1 MLDFEKLGAFYLG
14 REFDLV
20 NRQLRD
26 DLLLYDSKDLTTHAV
41 CVGMTGS
48 GKTGLC
54 LSLLEEAVIDGV
66 PAIAIDPKGDLGNLL
81 LAFPELKPEDF
92 LPWIDPSA
100 AARAGQTPEEYA
112 AETARRWKEGL
123 AQWGQQ
129 PDRIARYRES
139 ADIAIYTPGSTAG
152 LPLTPLRSFHAPPP
166 AVRDDGDLLR
176 ERITSAVS
184 GLLGL
189 IGVDADPVRSREH
202 ILLSNLLAM
211 AWQQGRNLSVA
222 DLIREVQ
229 APPISTVGVVD
240 LETFFPTKD
249 RAALALALNNL
260 LASPTFAGWMS
271 GEPLDIQRLL
281 YTSTGQ
287 PRLSIISIAHLSDA
301 ERMFFVTLLL
311 NEVLAWVRTQAGTS
325 SLRALLYMDEI
336 QGYFPPV
343 ANPPSKPPMLT
354 LLKQA
359 RAFGLGVV
367 LATQNPVDLDY
378 KGLSNTGTWFIGR
391 LQTER
396 DKARV
401 LEGLEGASAQAG
413 AAFNRQEMEKTLA
426 ALGQRV
432 FLMNNVHEDRPVIFQ
447 TRWALSYL
455 RGPLTR
461 NQIRELTE
469 QRLARTGKQPE
480 TPVATPPASEPA
492 AASKAA
498 EPTDVLLPDD
508 LFASSTSGP
517 AAVGAV
523 TSAPQA
529 TTPPPQAHPAA
540 FAAAPGATPG
550 GMRPILPAEAG
561 ECFLAANPGTQSGNK
576 RAYRA
581 GLLAK
586 ARVHYVSATHQIDHW
601 EELTLL
607 RPLPGNELPEALWD
621 EARALEP
628 EKLQLTDQPVAGAT
642 FESPPAEMLR
652 AKSYSTFGT
661 KLKDFLYQSRT
672 LTVLRSNDLKLTSQ
686 PGESERDFR
695 ARAAQA
701 AREHRDE
708 AKEKL
713 QARYASK
720 LEALQNKIHTAEA
733 RVAREKSELRD
744 ASLATTVSLGESIL
758 GSLFGR
764 KLFSRTNLSKV
775 SRTARTAGKAK
786 QQHADVAQAEAAL
799 ARLQAERAEL
809 NNKLEEELAKIA
821 QEYHPDRLKLETVAI
836 RPRKSDI
843 KVEAVRLVWV
853 PVAAS

>member
-1 MLDFEKLGAFYLG
+1 
-14 REFDLV
+14 
-20 NRQLRD
+20 
-26 DLLLYDSKDLTTHAV
+26 
-41 CVGMTGS
+41 
-48 GKTGLC
+48 
-54 LSLLEEAVIDGV
+54 
-66 PAIAIDPKGDLGNLL
+66 
-81 LAFPELKPEDF
+81 
-92 LPWIDPSA
+92 
-100 AARAGQTPEEYA
+100 
-112 AETARRWKEGL
+112 
-123 AQWGQQ
+123 
-129 PDRIARYRES
+129 
-139 ADIAIYTPGSTAG
+139 
-152 LPLTPLRSFHAPPP
+152 
-166 AVRDDGDLLR
+166 
-176 ERITSAVS
+176 
-184 GLLGL
+184 
-189 IGVDADPVRSREH
+189 
-202 ILLSNLLAM
+202 
-211 AWQQGRNLSVA
+211 
-222 DLIREVQ
+222 
-229 APPISTVGVVD
+229 
-240 LETFFPTKD
+240 
-249 RAALALALNNL
+249 
-260 LASPTFAGWMS
+260 
-271 GEPLDIQRLL
+271 
-281 YTSTGQ
+281 
-287 PRLSIISIAHLSDA
+287 
-301 ERMFFVTLLL
+301 
-311 NEVLAWVRTQAGTS
+311 
-325 SLRALLYMDEI
+325 LRALLYMDEI

-413 AAFNRQEMEKTLA
+413 AAFNRQEMEQTLA

-469 QRLARTGKQPE
+469 QRLAQSGKQPD
-480 TPVATPPASEPA
+480 TPATAPTAGTPPTAGEA
-492 AASKAA
+492 AAS
-498 EPTDVLLPDD
+498 TDVLLPDD
-508 LFASSTSGP
+508 LFASP
-517 AAVGAV
+517 ATGSATVGAA

-529 TTPPPQAHPAA
+529 ITPPQSQPAA
-540 FAAAPGATPG
+540 FAAAPGSTPG
-550 GMRPILPAEAG
+550 AMRPILPAEAG
-561 ECFLAANPGTQSGNK
+561 ECFLAAAPATQSGSK

-586 ARVHYVSATHQIDHW
+586 VRVHYVSATNQIDHW

-607 RPLPGNELPEALWD
+607 RPLPGNELPETLWD
-621 EARALEP
+621 EARAVEP
-628 EKLQLTDQPVAGAT
+628 DKLQLIDQPAAGAT

-652 AKSYSTFGT
+652 AKSYSGFAT
-661 KLKDFLYQSRT
+661 KLKDYLYQSRT
-672 LTVLRSNDLKLTSQ
+672 LSVLRSNDLKLTSQ

-708 AKEKL
+708 AKERL
-713 QARYASK
+713 QARYAAK
-720 LEALQNKIHTAEA
+720 LDTLQNKIHTAEA

-809 NNKLEEELAKIA
+809 NSKLEEELAKIA
-821 QEYHPDRLKLETVAI
+821 SEYHPDRLKLETVAI

-843 KVEAVRLVWV
+843 QVEAVRAVWI
-853 PVAAS
+853 PVAGS

>member
-1 MLDFEKLGAFYLG
+1 MLDFEQLGAFYLG
-14 REFDLV
+14 REFDLAA
-20 NRQLRD
+20 RQLRD

-54 LSLLEEAVIDGV
+54 LSLLEEAAIDGV

-81 LAFPELKPEDF
+81 LTFPELKPEDF

-100 AARAGQTPEEYA
+100 AARAGQSPEDFSA
-112 AETARRWKEGL
+112 DTARRWREGL

-129 PDRIARYRES
+129 PERIARFRQS
-139 ADIAIYTPGSTAG
+139 ADIAIYTPGSSAG
-152 LPLTPLRSFHAPPP
+152 LPLTPLRSFDAPPP

-176 ERITSAVS
+176 ERVTSAVS

-189 IGVDADPVRSREH
+189 IGVDPDPVRSREH
-202 ILLSNLLAM
+202 ILLSNLLAL
-211 AWQQGRNLSVA
+211 AWQDGRGLSVA

-229 APPISTVGVVD
+229 SPPIATVGVVD

-281 YTSTGQ
+281 YTDAGH

-311 NEVLAWVRTQAGTS
+311 NEVLAWVRSQAGTS

-413 AAFNRQEMEKTLA
+413 AAFNRQEMEQTLA

-469 QRLARTGKQPE
+469 QRLAENG
-480 TPVATPPASEPA
+480 EPA
-492 AASKAA
+492 AEPAA
-498 EPTDVLLPDD
+498 EPAGPKAGAAPSEVLLPDD
-508 LFASSTSGP
+508 LFAEADATVGRTRQASE
-517 AAVGAV
+517 AA
-523 TSAPQA
+523 TPSAPQQATFGANSGA
-529 TTPPPQAHPAA
+529 TTA
-540 FAAAPGATPG
+540 

-561 ECFLAANPGTQSGNK
+561 ECFLAATSASHSGRK
-576 RAYRA
+576 LAYRA
-581 GLLAK
+581 GLLAT
-586 ARVHYVSATHQIDHW
+586 ARLHSVHARSQIDHW

-607 RPLPGNELPEALWD
+607 RALPGGELPDALWD
-621 EARALEP
+621 EARTLEP
-628 EKLQLTDQPVAGAT
+628 DKLHLADQPVAGAT
-642 FESPPAEMLR
+642 FESPPTEALR
-652 AKSYSTFGT
+652 AKSYSGFAT
-661 KLKDFLYQSRT
+661 KLKDALYQGHT
-672 LTVLRSNDLKLTSQ
+672 LTVLRSNELKLTSQ

-713 QARYASK
+713 QARYATK
-720 LEALQNKIHTAEA
+720 MDAIQRKIHTAEA
-733 RVAREKSELRD
+733 RVAREQSELRD

-758 GSLFGR
+758 GGLFGR
-764 KLFSRTNLSKV
+764 KIFSRTNLGKA
-775 SRTARTAGKAK
+775 SRTVRSAGRAR
-786 QQHADVAQAEAAL
+786 QQQADVAQAEAAL
-799 ARLQAERAEL
+799 ARLQTERTEL
-809 NNKLEEELAKIA
+809 NEKLEQELAKIA
-821 QEYHPDRLKLETVAI
+821 HDYHPDRLELETVAI

-843 KVEAVRLVWV
+843 QVEAVRLVWI